1 MRVPGKISR
10 FLEKWGHYLLAA
22 LCAAVI
28 LLSGLWTRALSTR
41 DAEALHDT
49 AQRLADVTVPP
60 AAFIPLRP
68 CAGTVLRPFST
79 APLFFPAVGVWQI
92 HPGVDF
98 AADEG
103 EEIFA
108 VGDGAVA
115 AVAPFLRI
123 DHGNG
128 YVSEYR
134 GLRETP
140 LRPGQAVRAGQ
151 AVGTAGAAVPYEGAG
166 HVCVRLTK
174 QEEAVGFGD
183 NWLTNPP

>member
-68 CAGTVLRPFST
+68 CAGAVLRPFST

-92 HPGVDF
+92 HPGGGF
-98 AADEG
+98 CGGGGRGYLRRGGRRRGGGRALSADRPRQRIRFRVPG
-103 EEIFA
+103 A
-108 VGDGAVA
+108 SGDASAFRPGGPGGAGGGHGGGGGAV
-115 AVAPFLRI
+115 
-123 DHGNG
+123 
-128 YVSEYR
+128 
-134 GLRETP
+134 
-140 LRPGQAVRAGQ
+140 
-151 AVGTAGAAVPYEGAG
+151 
-166 HVCVRLTK
+166 
-174 QEEAVGFGD
+174 
-183 NWLTNPP
+183 